1 MKTKIILTTIV
12 TLISFSI
19 NAQIKVKSDGKVL
32 VGSGTLNPGSSLEI
46 QDHNKTTE
54 VRIFATSPN
63 IARLWAM
70 NKIYSFGLGVD
81 ASGKGHIYRN
91 VNTPGY
97 VMSFN
102 SAGNVSIGTSNLY
115 SSYKLFIRGNFK
127 VSGQVICRDGYW
139 ASSDVRMK
147 SNVSPING
155 ALNKVMNLNGKTY
168 NLKSTNLKSATNSD
182 KINYGLI
189 AQEVQEI
196 IPELVMETEDSIS
209 SFAINYDGLI
219 PVLIEAIKEQQNTI
233 DKLKTEVENLK
244 FSSTT
249 DINESNSNFKSK
261 LYQNAPN
268 PFNEQTT
275 ISYFLKG
282 ETNKAVI
289 TVYDMQ
295 GTPVKSIVLNSEGE
309 GTVNISAS
317 ELKPGMYMYSLISDE
332 KLIDTKTMIIIN

>member
-1 MKTKIILTTIV
+1 
-12 TLISFSI
+12 
-19 NAQIKVKSDGKVL
+19 
-32 VGSGTLNPGSSLEI
+32 
-46 QDHNKTTE
+46 
-54 VRIFATSPN
+54 
-63 IARLWAM
+63 
-70 NKIYSFGLGVD
+70 
-81 ASGKGHIYRN
+81 
-91 VNTPGY
+91 
-97 VMSFN
+97 
-102 SAGNVSIGTSNLY
+102 
-115 SSYKLFIRGNFK
+115 
-127 VSGQVICRDGYW
+127 
-139 ASSDVRMK
+139 MK

>member
-1 MKTKIILTTIV
+1 
-12 TLISFSI
+12 
-19 NAQIKVKSDGKVL
+19 
-32 VGSGTLNPGSSLEI
+32 
-46 QDHNKTTE
+46 
-54 VRIFATSPN
+54 
-63 IARLWAM
+63 
-70 NKIYSFGLGVD
+70 
-81 ASGKGHIYRN
+81 
-91 VNTPGY
+91 
-97 VMSFN
+97 
-102 SAGNVSIGTSNLY
+102 
-115 SSYKLFIRGNFK
+115 
-127 VSGQVICRDGYW
+127 
-139 ASSDVRMK
+139 MK

-196 IPELVMETEDSIS
+196 IPELVIETEDSIS

>member
-70 NKIYSFGLGVD
+70 NKRYSFGLGVD

-91 VNTPGY
+91 VNKPGY

-127 VSGQVICRDGYW
+127 VW
-139 ASSDVRMK
+139 SSYL
-147 SNVSPING
+147 S
-155 ALNKVMNLNGKTY
+155 
-168 NLKSTNLKSATNSD
+168 
-182 KINYGLI
+182 
-189 AQEVQEI
+189 
-196 IPELVMETEDSIS
+196 
-209 SFAINYDGLI
+209 
-219 PVLIEAIKEQQNTI
+219 
-233 DKLKTEVENLK
+233 
-244 FSSTT
+244 
-249 DINESNSNFKSK
+249 
-261 LYQNAPN
+261 
-268 PFNEQTT
+268 
-275 ISYFLKG
+275 
-282 ETNKAVI
+282 
-289 TVYDMQ
+289 
-295 GTPVKSIVLNSEGE
+295 
-309 GTVNISAS
+309 
-317 ELKPGMYMYSLISDE
+317 
-332 KLIDTKTMIIIN
+332 